1 MWGSSGC
8 VSGSP
13 LYYQGIGNDMNKL
26 YYILPILLLITSCRM
41 DLPENTGEQIP
52 TRTLR
57 LYTSSE
63 MSVLRAF
70 RGGEEMTLF
79 GTEGNAIWERKA
91 TLAGREWVLDKPYEV
106 TGKGQFFGIV
116 SPPGG
121 RPLLRNEYG
130 AVRVDLP
137 PIDTNGEDGYLY
149 TIADYSPETASID
162 LVFKRLSMRLT
173 ITLDLS
179 DYRGAKHI
187 KQVTVLGVPHTAWV
201 NPTSGL
207 LTRPDESESYTIK
220 IDKSISGDKFT
231 FSIDTFP
238 GETNNA
244 PVLDIAIDGDTY
256 RVALMSSADRP
267 WYAGE
272 TIQHRVKLSDYGAKV
287 DPSDLADGDRT
298 MDKIDLIDDF
308 DAPYYTATVTDQV
321 WRTLYRNHAAL
332 INVFVVNHSDKDFR
346 GDVRWILER
355 ADGTMAQQGIYYE
368 DFTIERGKYEGLP
381 LPIRPTVEPGQYR
394 LRLLMRE
401 TGETKWFKP
410 FVATDSDTD
419 EDWLVTV
426 TNTPKVLLTTFG
438 IEGEDRPGYGTVNR
452 LHYDRPYRMILSYNS
467 YHKESLSATVRLYY
481 ARDLIFTGHSAYR
494 DDFGTWSDL
503 LASREVTIDPAGD
516 TVVLPFEITERRAN
530 ASRYGAYLYMTI
542 QYSGEQGEYPLLS
555 DRNALYRMSLPVR
568 KAFGDDLTLG
578 KLLSGI
584 TCVPSCVV
592 VLE

>member
-79 GTEGNAIWERKA
+79 GTEGNATWERKA

-149 TIADYSPETASID
+149 AIADYSPESASID

-187 KQVTVLGVPHTAWV
+187 DQVTVLGVPHTAWV
-201 NPTSGL
+201 NPKSGL

-244 PVLDIAIDGDTY
+244 PVLDIAIDGHTY

-467 YHKESLSATVRLYY
+467 YHKEALSATVRLYY

>member
-1 MWGSSGC
+1 MK
-8 VSGSP
+8 
-13 LYYQGIGNDMNKL
+13 KL
-26 YYILPILLLITSCRM
+26 YYCIPILFLFVSCKM
-41 DLPENTGEQIP
+41 DLPPEAGEQIP

-63 MSVLRAF
+63 ATDLRAF
-70 RGGEEMTLF
+70 IGGEEMTLF
-79 GTEGNAIWERKA
+79 GSESNATWERKA
-91 TLAGREWVLDKPYEV
+91 LLNGREWVLDKPYEV

-137 PIDTNGEDGYLY
+137 PIDTSGEDGYLY
-149 TIADYSPETASID
+149 TIADYSPDNSLVS
-162 LVFKRLSMRLT
+162 LVFKRLSMRLA

-179 DYRGAKHI
+179 DYHGAMHI
-187 KQVTVLGVPHTAWV
+187 DQVTVLGVPHTAWV
-201 NPTSGL
+201 NPQSGL
-207 LTRPDESESYTIK
+207 LTRPNEAEPFTVR
-220 IDKSISGDKFT
+220 IDKTVSGKEYS

-244 PVLDIAIDGDTY
+244 PILDVTIDEHTY

-272 TIQHRVKLSDYGAKV
+272 VIRHRVKVSDYGAKV

-298 MDKIDLIDDF
+298 SDKIDLIDDF
-308 DAPYYTATVTDQV
+308 DAPFFTATVTDQV
-321 WRTLYRNHAAL
+321 WRMLYCNHAAL
-332 INVFVVNHSDKDFR
+332 INVFVVNHSGKDFV
-346 GDVRWILER
+346 GDVRWVLER
-355 ADGTMAQQGIYYE
+355 EDGTIAQQGIYFE
-368 DFTIERGKYEGLP
+368 DFSIEKEKYEGLP
-381 LPIRPTVEPGQYR
+381 LPIRPTVKPGKYR

-401 TGETKWFKP
+401 SGEKQWFRP
-410 FVATDSDTD
+410 FVASDSDRD

-426 TNTPKVLLTTFG
+426 TDRPEVLLTAFG

-452 LHYDRPYRMILSYNS
+452 LSYDKPYRASLSYNS
-467 YHKESLSATVRLYY
+467 YHKEAVPATVRLYY
-481 ARDLIFTGHSAYR
+481 ARDLRFIGHSLVR
-494 DDFGTWSDL
+494 DDYGTWHDL
-503 LASREVTIDPAGD
+503 LCSREVTIDPEGG
-516 TVVLPFEITERRAN
+516 VISLPFSITERRAN
-530 ASRYGAYLYMTI
+530 PNRFGGYLYATI
-542 QYSGEQGEYPLLS
+542 QYAGEEEEYPLLS
-555 DRNALYRMSLPVR
+555 DRNALYRMCGSVR

>member
-79 GTEGNAIWERKA
+79 GTEGNATWERKA

-149 TIADYSPETASID
+149 AIADYSPESASID

-187 KQVTVLGVPHTAWV
+187 DQVTVLGVPHTAWV
-201 NPTSGL
+201 NP
-207 LTRPDESESYTIK
+207 
-220 IDKSISGDKFT
+220 KS
-231 FSIDTFP
+231 
-238 GETNNA
+238 
-244 PVLDIAIDGDTY
+244 
-256 RVALMSSADRP
+256 
-267 WYAGE
+267 
-272 TIQHRVKLSDYGAKV
+272 
-287 DPSDLADGDRT
+287 
-298 MDKIDLIDDF
+298 
-308 DAPYYTATVTDQV
+308 
-321 WRTLYRNHAAL
+321 
-332 INVFVVNHSDKDFR
+332 
-346 GDVRWILER
+346 
-355 ADGTMAQQGIYYE
+355 
-368 DFTIERGKYEGLP
+368 
-381 LPIRPTVEPGQYR
+381 
-394 LRLLMRE
+394 
-401 TGETKWFKP
+401 
-410 FVATDSDTD
+410 
-419 EDWLVTV
+419 
-426 TNTPKVLLTTFG
+426 
-438 IEGEDRPGYGTVNR
+438 
-452 LHYDRPYRMILSYNS
+452 
-467 YHKESLSATVRLYY
+467 
-481 ARDLIFTGHSAYR
+481 
-494 DDFGTWSDL
+494 
-503 LASREVTIDPAGD
+503 
-516 TVVLPFEITERRAN
+516 
-530 ASRYGAYLYMTI
+530 
-542 QYSGEQGEYPLLS
+542 
-555 DRNALYRMSLPVR
+555 
-568 KAFGDDLTLG
+568 
-578 KLLSGI
+578 
-584 TCVPSCVV
+584 
-592 VLE
+592 

>member
-1 MWGSSGC
+1 
-8 VSGSP
+8 
-13 LYYQGIGNDMNKL
+13 MNKL

-41 DLPENTGEQIP
+41 DLPENAGEQIP

-63 MSVLRAF
+63 MSALRAF

-79 GTEGNAIWERKA
+79 GTEGNATWERKA
-91 TLAGREWVLDKPYEV
+91 KLAGREWVLDMPYEV

-187 KQVTVLGVPHTAWV
+187 EQVTVLGVPHTAWV

-244 PVLDIAIDGDTY
+244 PVLDIVIDGDTY

-272 TIQHRVKLSDYGAKV
+272 MIRHRVKLSDYGAKV
-287 DPSDLADGDRT
+287 DPSNLADVDRT
-298 MDKIDLIDDF
+298 IDKIDLIDDF

-332 INVFVVNHSDKDFR
+332 INVFVVNHSGKDFV
-346 GDVRWILER
+346 GDVRWVLER
-355 ADGTMAQQGIYYE
+355 EDGTIAQQGIYFE
-368 DFTIERGKYEGLP
+368 DFSIGKEKYEGLP
-381 LPIRPTVEPGQYR
+381 LPIRPTVKPGRYR

-401 TGETKWFKP
+401 SGENRWFRP
-410 FVATDSDTD
+410 FVATDSDRD

-426 TNTPKVLLTTFG
+426 TDRSEVLLTAFG
-438 IEGEDRPGYGTVNR
+438 IDGEARPGYGTVNR
-452 LHYDRPYRMILSYNS
+452 LSYDKPYRASLSYNS
-467 YHKESLSATVRLYY
+467 YHTEPVTATVRLYY
-481 ARDLIFTGHSAYR
+481 ARDLRFIGHSLVQ
-494 DDFGTWSDL
+494 DDYGTWHDL
-503 LASREVTIDPAGD
+503 LCSREVTIDPAGG
-516 TVVLPFEITERRAN
+516 TISLPFSITERRAN
-530 ASRYGAYLYMTI
+530 PNRFGGYLYATI
-542 QYSGEQGEYPLLS
+542 QYAGKEEEYPLLS
-555 DRNALYRMSLPVR
+555 DRNAIYRICGSVR
-568 KAFGDDLTLG
+568 KAFGDDLTLA
-578 KLLSGI
+578 KLLSGV
-584 TCVPSCVV
+584 TCVPSFVIMM
-592 VLE
+592 E

>member
-41 DLPENTGEQIP
+41 DLPENAGEQTP

-57 LYTSSE
+57 LYTSAE
-63 MSVLRAF
+63 MSALRAF
-70 RGGEEMTLF
+70 RDGEELTLF
-79 GTEGNAIWERKA
+79 GTEGNATWERKA

-179 DYRGAKHI
+179 DYHGAKHI
-187 KQVTVLGVPHTAWV
+187 EQVTVLGVPHTAWV

-244 PVLDIAIDGDTY
+244 PVLDIVIDGHTY

-272 TIQHRVKLSDYGAKV
+272 MIRHRVKLSDYGAKV
-287 DPSDLADGDRT
+287 DPSNLADVDRT

-332 INVFVVNHSDKDFR
+332 INVFVVNHSGKDFV
-346 GDVRWILER
+346 GDVRWVLER
-355 ADGTMAQQGIYYE
+355 EDGTIAQQGIYFE
-368 DFTIERGKYEGLP
+368 DFSIGKEKYEGLP
-381 LPIRPTVEPGQYR
+381 LPIRPTVKPGRYR

-401 TGETKWFKP
+401 SGENRWFRP
-410 FVATDSDTD
+410 FVATDSDRD

-426 TNTPKVLLTTFG
+426 TDRSEVLLTAFG
-438 IEGEDRPGYGTVNR
+438 IDGEARPGYGTVNR
-452 LHYDRPYRMILSYNS
+452 LSYDKPYRASLSYNS
-467 YHKESLSATVRLYY
+467 YHTEPVTATVRLYY
-481 ARDLIFTGHSAYR
+481 ARDLRFIGHSLVQ
-494 DDFGTWSDL
+494 DDYGTWHDL
-503 LASREVTIDPAGD
+503 LCSREVTIDPAGG
-516 TVVLPFEITERRAN
+516 TISLPFSITERRAN
-530 ASRYGAYLYMTI
+530 PNRFGGYLYATI
-542 QYSGEQGEYPLLS
+542 QYAGKEEEYPLLS
-555 DRNALYRMSLPVR
+555 DRNAIYRMCGSVR
-568 KAFGDDLTLG
+568 KAFGDDLTLA
-578 KLLSGI
+578 KLLSGV
-584 TCVPSCVV
+584 TCVPSFVIIM
-592 VLE
+592 E

>member
-1 MWGSSGC
+1 
-8 VSGSP
+8 
-13 LYYQGIGNDMNKL
+13 MNKL

-41 DLPENTGEQIP
+41 DLPENAGEQIP

-63 MSVLRAF
+63 MSALRAF

-79 GTEGNAIWERKA
+79 GTEGNATWERKA
-91 TLAGREWVLDKPYEV
+91 KLAGREWVLDMPYEV

-187 KQVTVLGVPHTAWV
+187 EQVTVLGVPHTAWV

-244 PVLDIAIDGDTY
+244 PVLDIVIDGDTY

-272 TIQHRVKLSDYGAKV
+272 MIRHRVKLSDYGAKV
-287 DPSDLADGDRT
+287 DPSNLADVDRT
-298 MDKIDLIDDF
+298 IDKIDLIDDF

-332 INVFVVNHSDKDFR
+332 INVFVVNHSGKDFV
-346 GDVRWILER
+346 GDVRWVLER
-355 ADGTMAQQGIYYE
+355 EDGTIAQQGIYFE
-368 DFTIERGKYEGLP
+368 DFSIGKEKYEGLP
-381 LPIRPTVEPGQYR
+381 LPIRPTVKPGRYR

-401 TGETKWFKP
+401 RGENRWFRP
-410 FVATDSDTD
+410 FVATDSDRD

-426 TNTPKVLLTTFG
+426 TDRSEVLLTAFG
-438 IEGEDRPGYGTVNR
+438 IDGEARPGYGTVNR
-452 LHYDRPYRMILSYNS
+452 LSYDKPYRASLSYNS
-467 YHKESLSATVRLYY
+467 YHTEPVTATVRLYY
-481 ARDLIFTGHSAYR
+481 ARDLRFIGHSLVQ
-494 DDFGTWSDL
+494 DDYGTWHDL
-503 LASREVTIDPAGD
+503 LCSREVTIDPSGG
-516 TVVLPFEITERRAN
+516 TISLPFSITKRRTN
-530 ASRYGAYLYMTI
+530 PNRFGGYLYVTI
-542 QYSGEQGEYPLLS
+542 QYAGVEEEYPLLS
-555 DRNALYRMSLPVR
+555 DRNAIYRMCGSVR
-568 KAFGDDLTLG
+568 KAFGDDLTLA
-578 KLLSGI
+578 KLLSGV
-584 TCVPSCVV
+584 TCVPSFVIMM
-592 VLE
+592 E

>member
-79 GTEGNAIWERKA
+79 GTEGNATWERKA

-149 TIADYSPETASID
+149 AIADYSPESASID

-187 KQVTVLGVPHTAWV
+187 DQVTVLGVPHTAWV
-201 NPTSGL
+201 NPKSGL

-244 PVLDIAIDGDTY
+244 PVLDIAIDGHTY

-272 TIQHRVKLSDYGAKV
+272 TIQPRVKLSDYGAKV

-467 YHKESLSATVRLYY
+467 YHKEALSATVRLYY

>member
-1 MWGSSGC
+1 
-8 VSGSP
+8 
-13 LYYQGIGNDMNKL
+13 MNKL

-79 GTEGNAIWERKA
+79 GTEGNATWERKA

-149 TIADYSPETASID
+149 AIADYSPESASID

-187 KQVTVLGVPHTAWV
+187 DQVTVLGVPHTAWV
-201 NPTSGL
+201 NPQTGL
-207 LTRPDESESYTIK
+207 LTRLEESEPFTIK
-220 IDKSISGDKFT
+220 LDKSIEGSKYSLSF
-231 FSIDTFP
+231 DTFP
-238 GETNNA
+238 GESNNA
-244 PVLDIAIDGDTY
+244 PVLDVSIDGNTY

-272 TIQHRVKLSDYGAKV
+272 VIHHRVKLSDFGAKV
-287 DPSDLADGDRT
+287 DLSDVSEGDRT
-298 MDKIDLIDDF
+298 SDKIALIDDF
-308 DAPYYTATVTDQV
+308 DAPYLTATVTDQV

-332 INVFVVNHSDKDFR
+332 INVFVVNHSGKDFI
-346 GDVRWILER
+346 GDVRWVLER
-355 ADGTMAQQGIYYE
+355 ENGTIAQQGIYFK
-368 DFTIERGKYEGLP
+368 DFSIGEEKYEGLP
-381 LPIRPTVEPGQYR
+381 LPIHPTVKPGRYR

-401 TGETKWFKP
+401 SGEEKWFRP
-410 FVATDSDTD
+410 FVASDSDTD

-426 TNTPKVLLTTFG
+426 TDRPKVLLTAFG
-438 IEGEDRPGYGTVNR
+438 IDEEDRPGYGTVNR
-452 LHYDRPYRMILSYNS
+452 LSYDNPYCARFSYNS
-467 YHKESLSATVRLYY
+467 YHSEVETATIRLYY
-481 ARDLIFTGHSAYR
+481 ARDLHFIGHSIVQ
-494 DDFGTWSDL
+494 DDYGTWHDL
-503 LASREVTIDPAGD
+503 LCSRDVTIDPEGGD
-516 TVVLPFEITERRAN
+516 VSLPFSITERRAN
-530 ASRYGAYLYMTI
+530 PSRFGGYLYATI
-542 QYSGEQGEYPLLS
+542 QYAGEGEEYPLLS
-555 DRNALYRMSLPVR
+555 DRNAIYRMCGSVR
-568 KAFGDDLTLG
+568 KAFGDDLTLA
-578 KLLSGI
+578 KLLSGV
-584 TCVPSCVV
+584 TCVPSFVIMM
-592 VLE
+592 E